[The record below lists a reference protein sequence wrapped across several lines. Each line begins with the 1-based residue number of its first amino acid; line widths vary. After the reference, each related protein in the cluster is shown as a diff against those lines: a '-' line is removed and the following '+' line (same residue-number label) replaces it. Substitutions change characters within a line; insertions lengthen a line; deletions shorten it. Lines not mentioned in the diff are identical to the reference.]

1 MTGIEQGRTSPN
13 RLGSLVR
20 SLAVTGIE
28 PIIQVYLT
36 SYVRRT
42 SIFFLPAPLL
52 SAIKRLA
59 GASIKAGL
67 ARDAKDAAFSV

>member
-1 MTGIEQGRTSPN
+1 MEGGQKKGEIEAVTGIEQGRTSPN
-13 RLGSLVR
+13 RIASLVR

-42 SIFFLPAPLL
+42 STFFLPALL
-52 SAIKRLA
+52 PSAIKRLA
-59 GASIKAGL
+59 GASQ
-67 ARDAKDAAFSV
+67 